1 VEAEAEVPL
10 ALAAALKAGNIGA
23 FDYYNLKNIVADT
36 SLREHLGDTG
46 GKGEDK

>member
-1 VEAEAEVPL
+1 M
-10 ALAAALKAGNIGA
+10 KAGNIGA